1 MSQNRKPEDDAPNP
15 VPALIGAALAV
26 IASIPIAAFVAA
38 RIGGDYDTRAMI
50 YSGFVLWSVAGAVI
64 VFMRTHRAERGGVS
78 VGRVLKWMASI
89 WLWPLIALAPGR
101 KAEPPGEDQQP

>member
-1 MSQNRKPEDDAPNP
+1 MSQNPRPDDDAPNP

-26 IASIPIAAFVAA
+26 IASIPVAALVAA

-50 YSGFVLWSVAGAVI
+50 YSGFVLWTVAGAVV
-64 VFMRTHRAERGGVS
+64 VFMRTHQAERGGVS
-78 VGRVLKWMASI
+78 LARVAKWMASI

-101 KAEPPGEDQQP
+101 RATPPDQNDQP